1 MIFKTADGADKK
13 FTLPI
18 ESIKED
24 ILEDPEAMLAEIE
37 GAEQIDEEDRAKLL
51 SALKEMRQEKQE
63 DGE

>member
-1 MIFKTADGADKK
+1 MIFKTADGAAKK